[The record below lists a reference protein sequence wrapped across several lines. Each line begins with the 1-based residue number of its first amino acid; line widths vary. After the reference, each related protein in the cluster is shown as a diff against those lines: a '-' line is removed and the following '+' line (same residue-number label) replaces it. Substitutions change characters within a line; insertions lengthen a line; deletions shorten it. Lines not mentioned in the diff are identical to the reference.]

1 MVIEKLGSSLANQG
15 SPIKFLLRFIY
26 LVCIFVCGC
35 VRVCVRTS
43 RSQDNFCS
51 YFSPGDWT
59 QVWKLTSSAFT
70 HWTITGSRMSYKFKI
85 WNLWAPC
92 FSQSWVLESQA
103 YATIPNV
110 YLHTA
115 DYSQKT
121 CRLPHT
127 CVCKHIRTHAST
139 CTQSLLLPQSV
150 IIPLPWFLFRLSG
163 PVHNHPLL
171 NECWMDNFH

>member
-85 WNLWAPC
+85 WNFCGLPVSVSPGCSNHRLMPPYLTSTYTLRTTHRKHADSHTRVC
-92 FSQSWVLESQA
+92 ANTYARMQVLALSRSSFLSQW
-103 YATIPNV
+103 
-110 YLHTA
+110 
-115 DYSQKT
+115 
-121 CRLPHT
+121 
-127 CVCKHIRTHAST
+127 
-139 CTQSLLLPQSV
+139 
-150 IIPLPWFLFRLSG
+150 
-163 PVHNHPLL
+163 
-171 NECWMDNFH
+171 